1 MRAIRIIGLFL
12 LFFPISLLS
21 IAQTTEIES
30 LRQNIAS
37 TTTPNDSLDHSLTL
51 AQKLRPFSTD
61 SVRKYAEIALKLA
74 EQTEDKVGQA
84 KAYRHLSWSRGL
96 MVQNIAQLI
105 QDATQALEL
114 AKSAA
119 DSLEIHMAGLALSR
133 GFLAIQK
140 MPEAESF
147 VKGALDY
154 GQRNNLGKL
163 VNQSYNSFAYLSIL
177 SDLNKS
183 LEYRDLAIQQSL
195 KNGDQHDL
203 AFNYTQKAY
212 ILKFQKSDSV
222 AHYLQLAREIYKQS
236 PAPVYE
242 GILLY
247 NLAEYYGDLGYGDS
261 LIYYGLKANDLSRQT
276 NYVQVARVSKAL
288 LFAYYFN
295 RQEYESAEPFARGAL
310 EIEKSRPSINYVSA
324 FVDMARIQA
333 SLGRTD
339 SARYYFKAS
348 EEALKVIPSPRF
360 EVLVRS
366 YYGEFLNNQK
376 EYQAALGELT
386 KANEISQGMQESA
399 VQDFLLLKL
408 ADSHRNLRQYQ
419 QAKNYYREAIEL
431 GNTSNEADLLR
442 DGYEGLKACDSALGN
457 WASAFQN
464 QQNYKIWADSFQRRS
479 YNIQT
484 AEMQTRF
491 ETVQK
496 EAQITQLEQEQEIQN
511 LELQQTE
518 TERNSLIG
526 IVALLLIAGGIVF
539 ALLMQLRTRNT
550 EIKAQREKLSV
561 LNESKDRLFAM
572 IAHDL
577 RGPITGFQSVGKIFD
592 HYVQKEDF
600 SKLGAISQRINQ
612 QSNQLKQLLD
622 NLLNWSLQQLGV
634 YEAQASDIKLQGL
647 GKEILDRYEAHAQ
660 AKGNELILSIPE
672 ELKWKGDKNGLSVVL
687 NNLVGNAIKF
697 TEQGQIELSAR
708 QNDGIVEISLSD
720 TGKGMSPGQVQQLIK
735 ESKLSSERGTAGE
748 KGTGLGF
755 QIIHQLLDHW
765 KGELKIESEEGKGS
779 RFSIHLPIA
788 PDFAKLST

>member
-1 MRAIRIIGLFL
+1 
-12 LFFPISLLS
+12 
-21 IAQTTEIES
+21 
-30 LRQNIAS
+30 
-37 TTTPNDSLDHSLTL
+37 
-51 AQKLRPFSTD
+51 
-61 SVRKYAEIALKLA
+61 
-74 EQTEDKVGQA
+74 
-84 KAYRHLSWSRGL
+84 
-96 MVQNIAQLI
+96 
-105 QDATQALEL
+105 
-114 AKSAA
+114 
-119 DSLEIHMAGLALSR
+119 
-133 GFLAIQK
+133 
-140 MPEAESF
+140 
-147 VKGALDY
+147 
-154 GQRNNLGKL
+154 
-163 VNQSYNSFAYLSIL
+163 
-177 SDLNKS
+177 DLH
-183 LEYRDLAIQQSL
+183 
-195 KNGDQHDL
+195 NGDQHDL

-222 AHYLQLAREIYKQS
+222 AHYLQLAREIYKQN

-261 LIYYGLKANDLSRQT
+261 LIYYGLKANELSKQT
-276 NYVQVARVSKAL
+276 NYVQVSRVSKAL

-295 RQEYESAEPFARGAL
+295 RGEYEAAEPFARGAL
-310 EIEKSRPSINYVSA
+310 EIEKSKPSINYVSA

-333 SLGRTD
+333 SLGRKD
-339 SARYYFKAS
+339 SARIYFKAA
-348 EEALKVIPSPRF
+348 ENALKVIPSPRF

-366 YYGEFLNNQK
+366 YYGEFLTHQG
-376 EYQAALGELT
+376 EYNAALKELK
-386 KANEISQGMQESA
+386 KAEKVASTMEESA
-399 VQDFLLLKL
+399 VEDFLLLKL
-408 ADSHRNLRQYQ
+408 ADAHRRNGQYLD
-419 QAKNYYREAIEL
+419 AKNYFRDAIEL

-457 WASAFQN
+457 WAAAFQN

-479 YNIQT
+479 YNKQT

-539 ALLMQLRTRNT
+539 TLLMQLRTRNT

-660 AKGNELILSIPE
+660 AKGNELVLSIPE

-697 TEQGQIELSAR
+697 TEKGKIELSASQQDR
-708 QNDGIVEISLSD
+708 YMEISLED
-720 TGKGMSPGQVQQLIK
+720 TGKGMSPEQVQQLLT

-765 KGELKIESEEGKGS
+765 KGELKIESEAGKGS

>member
-1 MRAIRIIGLFL
+1 MRAIRIIGLL
-12 LFFPISLLS
+12 LTFVTFSVLS
-21 IAQTTEIES
+21 IAQTPEIENI
-30 LRQNIAS
+30 RQDLASS
-37 TTTPNDSLDHSLTL
+37 TTATDSLTPSLTL
-51 AQKLRPFSTD
+51 AQNLRPFSTD
-61 SVRKYAEIALKLA
+61 SVAKYASMALKLA
-74 EQTEDKVGQA
+74 EKEEDKLSQA
-84 KAYRHLSWSRGL
+84 KAYLQLSWSRGL

-105 QDATQALEL
+105 QDGTQALEL
-114 AKSAA
+114 AKVVG
-119 DSLEIHMAGLALSR
+119 DSMEIHLAGLTLSR

-140 MPEAESF
+140 LPEAEGF
-147 VKGALDY
+147 TKGALDY
-154 GQRNNLGKL
+154 AQRNNLGKL
-163 VNQSYNSFAYLSIL
+163 INQAYNSFAYLSIL

-183 LEYRDLAIQQSL
+183 LEYRDLAIEQSL
-195 KNGDQHDL
+195 KNEDQHDL

-222 AHYLQLAREIYKQS
+222 AHYLQLAREIYKKN

-261 LIYYGLKANDLSRQT
+261 LIFYGLKANELSKQT
-276 NYVQVARVSKAL
+276 NYVQVSRVSKAL

-333 SLGRTD
+333 SLGRKD
-339 SARYYFKAS
+339 SARIYFKSA

-366 YYGEFLNNQK
+366 YYGEFLTQEGEYNEALK
-376 EYQAALGELT
+376 ELK
-386 KANEISQGMQESA
+386 KAEKVSENMEESA
-399 VQDFLLLKL
+399 VEDFLLLKL
-408 ADSHRNLRQYQ
+408 ADAYRKNKQYLEAKKYFRQ
-419 QAKNYYREAIEL
+419 AIEL

-457 WASAFQN
+457 WAAAFQN
-464 QQNYKIWADSFQRRS
+464 QQYYRIWADSFQRRS
-479 YNIQT
+479 YNKQT

-496 EAQITQLEQEQEIQN
+496 EAQITQLEQEQEIQE

-526 IVALLLIAGGIVF
+526 IVALLLIAGGVVF
-539 ALLMQLRTRNT
+539 TLLMQLRTRNT

-622 NLLNWSLQQLGV
+622 NLLNWSFQQLGV

-647 GKEILDRYEAHAQ
+647 GKEILDRYEAHA
-660 AKGNELILSIPE
+660 
-672 ELKWKGDKNGLSVVL
+672 
-687 NNLVGNAIKF
+687 
-697 TEQGQIELSAR
+697 
-708 QNDGIVEISLSD
+708 
-720 TGKGMSPGQVQQLIK
+720 
-735 ESKLSSERGTAGE
+735 
-748 KGTGLGF
+748 
-755 QIIHQLLDHW
+755 
-765 KGELKIESEEGKGS
+765 
-779 RFSIHLPIA
+779 
-788 PDFAKLST
+788 